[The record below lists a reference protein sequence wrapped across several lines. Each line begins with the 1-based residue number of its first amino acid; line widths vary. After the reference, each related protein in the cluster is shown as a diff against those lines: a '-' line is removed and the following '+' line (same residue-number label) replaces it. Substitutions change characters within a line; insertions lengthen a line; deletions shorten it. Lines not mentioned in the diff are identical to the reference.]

1 MPPRRRPN
9 RRPAAP
15 RATRPAAGAPASG
28 KGAPPKAAAPAKGP
42 AVGRLPALLPPAYVD
57 RTKDAAINVL
67 FLMPWVAIYL
77 LCWFTVGPEVEN
89 QVAAS
94 FGRLLAALGRT
105 GRLLVALAA
114 ATGLMAFVVARHRA
128 PRRTDAP
135 VFTGMMIEA
144 IAYGLLL
151 ETVAWGLT
159 RALPVGKWTGIGLYH
174 LPRGFAEVRTL
185 GIALGAGLFEE
196 LVFRGIL
203 CLGLHHL
210 LRLALGAHRALA
222 ATIAVVV
229 SATIFSAYHHWGA
242 GGEPWEAVRFT
253 FRLHAGIVL
262 GAIFLT
268 RGLGIAA
275 MTHAFYDVLVLLDRP
290 YP

>member
-1 MPPRRRPN
+1 MTPRRRPN
-9 RRPAAP
+9 RRPDAP
-15 RATRPAAGAPASG
+15 RGPTARAGGGSARAGGGTPAAGRAPAR
-28 KGAPPKAAAPAKGP
+28 ALH
-42 AVGRLPALLPPAYVD
+42 LPALLPPSYVD
-57 RTKDAAINVL
+57 RTKDASINVL
-67 FLMPWVAIYL
+67 FLMPWVGIYL

-114 ATGLMAFVVARHRA
+114 ALGLTAFVVARHRA
-128 PRRTDAP
+128 PRRADAP
-135 VFTGMMIEA
+135 VFTGMMIEGVV
-144 IAYGLLL
+144 YGLLL
-151 ETVAWGLT
+151 ETVAWALT

-185 GIALGAGLFEE
+185 GIAVGAGLFEE

-229 SATIFSAYHHWGA
+229 SAAVFSAYHHWGA

-262 GAIFLT
+262 GAIFLS

-275 MTHAFYDVLVLLDRP
+275 LTHAFYDVLVLLDRP

>member
-1 MPPRRRPN
+1 M
-9 RRPAAP
+9 
-15 RATRPAAGAPASG
+15 
-28 KGAPPKAAAPAKGP
+28 
-42 AVGRLPALLPPAYVD
+42 LPPAYVD
-57 RTKDAAINVL
+57 RTKDASINVL

-77 LCWFTVGPEVEN
+77 LCWFTVGSDVEN

-94 FGRLLAALGRT
+94 IGRLLGALGRT
-105 GRLLVALAA
+105 GRLLAALGSAF
-114 ATGLMAFVVARHRA
+114 GLLAFLVARHRV

-135 VFTGMMIEA
+135 VFTGMLIEG

-159 RALPVGKWTGIGLYH
+159 RGLPVGRWMGIGLYH
-174 LPRGFAEVRTL
+174 LPRGLAEVRTL
-185 GIALGAGLFEE
+185 GIAIGAGLFEE
-196 LVFRGIL
+196 LVFRGVL

-210 LRLALGAHRALA
+210 LRLVLGAHRALA
-222 ATIAVVV
+222 GTLAVLV
-229 SATIFSAYHHWGA
+229 SAAIFSAYHHWGA

-268 RGLGIAA
+268 RGLGIAVLA
-275 MTHAFYDVLVLLDRP
+275 HSFYDVLVLLDRP